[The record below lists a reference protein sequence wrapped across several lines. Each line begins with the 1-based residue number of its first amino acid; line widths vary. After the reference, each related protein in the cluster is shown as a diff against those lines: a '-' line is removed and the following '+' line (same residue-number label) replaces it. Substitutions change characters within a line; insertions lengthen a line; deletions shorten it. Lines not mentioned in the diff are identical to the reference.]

1 VKKTRKR
8 LTLNRETLRHLEE
21 NTLMALVG
29 GAVTDVDC
37 TFVNGSCISTS
48 CAAVCTTRVAAHCTS
63 AAGGCTTTPA

>member
-1 VKKTRKR
+1 MKKTRKK

-21 NTLMALVG
+21 GSLRAPRG

-37 TFVNGSCISTS
+37 TFVVGSCVSTS
-48 CAAVCTTRVAAHCTS
+48 CAAVCTTQVANHCTS